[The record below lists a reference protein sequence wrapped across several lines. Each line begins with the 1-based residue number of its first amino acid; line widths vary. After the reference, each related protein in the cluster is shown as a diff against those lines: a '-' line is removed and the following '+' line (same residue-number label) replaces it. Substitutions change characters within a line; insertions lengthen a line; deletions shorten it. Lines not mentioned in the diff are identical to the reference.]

1 MPKQKKSF
9 FEKLTGIQ
17 KVDEGENEEIQV
29 TNNPASPVDEEDA
42 GDQENEM
49 YEFPD
54 EEKNEFE
61 EEDYENAYIEE
72 TDESFEPEDQ
82 EEEIAQ
88 PESKPGKK
96 SALENEDE
104 EVPADSEG
112 QLTIDVYQTDKE
124 IVIKSTIAGVKP
136 EDLDVNINDEM
147 VTIKGKRDQG
157 EEVDP
162 ENYYYQECYW
172 GPFSRT
178 IILPVEIVTEKAEA
192 LMKNGILTIK
202 LPKAEST
209 KTRKLQVRGF

>member
-17 KVDEGENEEIQV
+17 RADEDDGEINV
-29 TNNPASPVDEEDA
+29 TNNKPESLVDND
-42 GDQENEM
+42 
-49 YEFPD
+49 
-54 EEKNEFE
+54 FE
-61 EEDYENAYIEE
+61 EEDSLYEFPEESEE
-72 TDESFEPEDQ
+72 TQ
-82 EEEIAQ
+82 EEYEDFENESLPEENHMENQ
-88 PESKPGKK
+88 PESEKEENPQTIKE
-96 SALENEDE
+96 SAAAE
-104 EVPADSEG
+104 EQTVDSEG
-112 QLTIDVYQTDKE
+112 QLTIDVYQNDKE

-178 IILPVEIVTEKAEA
+178 IILPVEIVTDKAEA

-202 LPKAEST
+202 LPKAEVT

>member
-17 KVDEGENEEIQV
+17 RADEDDGEINV
-29 TNNPASPVDEEDA
+29 TNKPGSPADED
-42 GDQENEM
+42 
-49 YEFPD
+49 
-54 EEKNEFE
+54 FE
-61 EEDYENAYIEE
+61 EEDSLYEFPEE
-72 TDESFEPEDQ
+72 SEEGQEEYEDFEDNSFSEEDQVEEDQVEPEP
-82 EEEIAQ
+82 EEENYQ
-88 PESKPGKK
+88 PKK
-96 SALENEDE
+96 ASAE
-104 EVPADSEG
+104 EEQTVDSEG
-112 QLTIDVYQTDKE
+112 QLTIDVYQNDKE

-178 IILPVEIVTEKAEA
+178 IILPVEIVTDKAEA

-202 LPKAEST
+202 LPKAEVT